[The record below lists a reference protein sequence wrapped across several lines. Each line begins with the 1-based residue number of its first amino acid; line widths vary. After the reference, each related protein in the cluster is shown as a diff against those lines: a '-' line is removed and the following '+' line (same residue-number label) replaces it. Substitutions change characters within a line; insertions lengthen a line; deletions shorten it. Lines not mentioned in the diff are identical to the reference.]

1 MEMIDIVLIAA
12 SILSGLGGIALD
24 KLEYRIFG
32 KKSVFERR

>member
-1 MEMIDIVLIAA
+1 MEMIDVFLTAA
-12 SILSGLGGIALD
+12 ALLSGLAGIALD